1 MTEENKAKCVEWTKA
16 HAKHWQ
22 TYKRAQWKY
31 KWHGKTLV
39 RFLDNVS
46 MRELQDGLL
55 LEYLCSPDC
64 METLSLYS
72 QDVSKEWTPISAWY
86 EIMATRG
93 PVNGILQVR
102 LYHALRTD
110 VENGG
115 DGPYV
120 VENGCMWNVS
130 WQFFWHQTSVPA
142 LPKSSSGV
150 NYRISNLNRDDEDGT
165 YSYVLERRERVQQDI
180 PEYVREVDAFK
191 TQSREEH
198 KGVKGETTKGGKP
211 ASVKQ
216 GVIVTRD
223 VSKNEDCTHDTSN
236 TTVVSNEVNGAVTET
251 TVGLHGGSTVT
262 VNRNM
267 RNKANEDGLQPGES
281 VRNELN
287 EDLTWNQTIRS
298 WKRDF
303 IQWLRGVCRKT
314 IYRHTHAVTTA
325 TGTDPGFDH
334 VSIPTEDPG
343 KVHEIDVQ
351 RTETGFDV
359 TDTVNEDL
367 PVSDATVE
375 KRVFLDGVTKTTVN
389 RNQSAPAKDFDIG
402 IGGSVRNEKT
412 ESGLYDQTIV
422 EASAEDVGKTGE
434 HCEQTHLVHT
444 HGQTDVLGS
453 KNVPK
458 SVEATAEAGQT
469 ASIRME
475 RTERG
480 GYRVV
485 KEIRKAN
492 EAHAES
498 RGGTISRTV
507 STDSFRNTDSIPSGE
522 PSVNEEIDVSASVN
536 EFGKYDGTTRKTKY
550 SPETTTSVSSN
561 PLFSETTTV
570 VTNDTD
576 VNPSEVAED
585 GEYVTVSS
593 SPTGRGS
600 ANKTITRRTA
610 KPADAKATTT
620 SESRTVEM
628 TSFRNRDGEVSESAG
643 VNEEIDVSV
652 SVNEFGRKDGT
663 VRKTKYRERSVF
675 DGDIVNSDYKDVS
688 LKIVEN
694 AVKPDVETADKNE
707 DVQVSM
713 SGNDHGSVN
722 YQVRKTTYKERPV
735 FDDYVM
741 TSDKKDI
748 HLKIVEN
755 AESPSVTGATS
766 NEDVQVSASGNDH
779 GSVNYQVRRTT
790 YKKSEIFNGNIA
802 KSDAKDVNLKIVEN
816 DTNLEVDPAG
826 DNEDVYV
833 SASGNEHGSL
843 NYQVRRTKYKEREAK
858 AVSGNAFY
866 DEESTDVSHTTDPNG
881 SFPYSE
887 GTVYQVSSSKNMEG
901 SYDKRIVKRT
911 AKPRKWDVEVSI
923 EMAYHKTQYF
933 MNATEEEYKQYVK
946 SAQDIV
952 AEKVKGWNDAGRP
965 PANFEVKPNINMNE
979 FGLFDGSVRMD
990 VTWAAGSAGQ
1000 TGDINK
1006 VTIEKRVELYRG
1018 DTKTLD
1024 MYIGQGRGI
1033 EELKNAIE
1041 KYTQYHGSAR
1051 SCHLSFSYNENTC
1064 GWNITSRINSA
1075 NA

>member
-1 MTEENKAKCVEWTKA
+1 MTLTPQQIEACREWCRSHYWQLQEKRGWRYKFHESVMVRYYEEANLDP
-16 HAKHWQ
+16 
-22 TYKRAQWKY
+22 
-31 KWHGKTLV
+31 TL
-39 RFLDNVS
+39 L
-46 MRELQDGLL
+46 EPL
-55 LEYLCSPDC
+55 LEYLKN
-64 METLSLYS
+64 E
-72 QDVSKEWTPISAWY
+72 EWQTVCTVHNKPFDAEGWVTKDAWY
-86 EIMATRG
+86 QTGDGDTKDTTKLKVTR
-93 PVNGILQVR
+93 I
-102 LYHALRTD
+102 YHAMTRPEAD
-110 VENGG
+110 GEG
-115 DGPYV
+115 DGPYEI
-120 VENGCMWNVS
+120 ENGCAYRVS
-130 WQFFWHQTSVPA
+130 FEFFWNQTKLPIVPD
-142 LPKSSSGV
+142 SESGV
-150 NYRISNLNRDDEDGT
+150 SYRLSGVTRNDDTGLFNC
-165 YSYVLERRERVQQDI
+165 VLERRERVQQDI

-236 TTVVSNEVNGAVTET
+236 TTIESNEVNGAVTET

-267 RNKANEDGLQPGES
+267 RNKANEEGLQPGES

-303 IQWLRGVCRKT
+303 LQWLRGVCRKT
-314 IYRHTHAVTTA
+314 IYRHTHAITTA

-367 PVSDATVE
+367 PVSNATVE
-375 KRVFLDGVTKTTVN
+375 KRVFLDGITKTTVN
-389 RNQSAPAKDFDIG
+389 RNQAAPARDFDVG

-453 KNVPK
+453 DNVPE
-458 SVEATAEAGQT
+458 SIEATAEAGQT

-498 RGGTISRTV
+498 RGGTVSRTV

-576 VNPSEVAED
+576 VNPNETAND

-593 SPTGRGS
+593 SPTGHGS

-663 VRKTKYRERSVF
+663 VRKTKYSPETTTSVSSNPLFSETTTVVTNDTDVNPVQKSVQGVIVSTSASPTGRNSANVTKTVRTAHGRIMPGDF
-675 DGDIVNSDYKDVS
+675 DQLEWDDVHLS
-688 LKIVEN
+688 ATRKVVYHNRLVVFRNQKKAPRIEEN
-694 AVKPDVETADKNE
+694 P
-707 DVQVSM
+707 
-713 SGNDHGSVN
+713 SGSC
-722 YQVRKTTYKERPV
+722 
-735 FDDYVM
+735 
-741 TSDKKDI
+741 
-748 HLKIVEN
+748 
-755 AESPSVTGATS
+755 SPSV
-766 NEDVQVSASGNDH
+766 
-779 GSVNYQVRRTT
+779 
-790 YKKSEIFNGNIA
+790 
-802 KSDAKDVNLKIVEN
+802 
-816 DTNLEVDPAG
+816 
-826 DNEDVYV
+826 
-833 SASGNEHGSL
+833 
-843 NYQVRRTKYKEREAK
+843 
-858 AVSGNAFY
+858 
-866 DEESTDVSHTTDPNG
+866 
-881 SFPYSE
+881 
-887 GTVYQVSSSKNMEG
+887 
-901 SYDKRIVKRT
+901 
-911 AKPRKWDVEVSI
+911 SI
-923 EMAYHKTQYF
+923 
-933 MNATEEEYKQYVK
+933 
-946 SAQDIV
+946 
-952 AEKVKGWNDAGRP
+952 
-965 PANFEVKPNINMNE
+965 NE
-979 FGLFDGSVRMD
+979 FGLLDGTYHYKALVSDEPVGDGSGGGSMEYTAD
-990 VTWAAGSAGQ
+990 MSVTKGKHLYSGKVVVYTNTSGSLK
-1000 TGDINK
+1000 TGFLNGAVDYPDLKLHASDN
-1006 VTIEKRVELYRG
+1006 
-1018 DTKTLD
+1018 
-1024 MYIGQGRGI
+1024 GRHGV
-1033 EELKNAIE
+1033 
-1041 KYTQYHGSAR
+1041 KYYGFR
-1051 SCHLSFSYNENTC
+1051 E
-1064 GWNITSRINSA
+1064 IV
-1075 NA
+1075 

>member
-16 HAKHWQ
+16 HANHWQ

-211 ASVKQ
+211 ASIKQ

-267 RNKANEDGLQPGES
+267 RNKANEEGLQPGES

-303 IQWLRGVCRKT
+303 LQWLRGVCRKT

-375 KRVFLDGVTKTTVN
+375 KRVFLDGITKTTVN
-389 RNQSAPAKDFDIG
+389 RNQAAPARDFDVG

-453 KNVPK
+453 DNVPE
-458 SVEATAEAGQT
+458 SIEATAEAGQT

-498 RGGTISRTV
+498 RGGTVSRTV

-522 PSVNEEIDVSASVN
+522 PSVNEEIDVSVSVN
-536 EFGKYDGTTRKTKY
+536 EFGRKDGTVRKTKY

-576 VNPSEVAED
+576 VNPREVAED

-610 KPADAKATTT
+610 KTAETSVVGGTTSRTVEVTSFRNREKGGEAESPSQNVEIDVSASTNEFGRVDGTIRKTIYSQEVTRATCGTNLYNETTTVTTNDTDMFPSEPPSKGRVVTVSASPTGRGSANVTKTVRTAVEAEAKATAT
-620 SESRTVEM
+620 SESRTVDV
-628 TSFRNRDGEVSESAG
+628 TSFRNKNGEVSESA
-643 VNEEIDVSV
+643 
-652 SVNEFGRKDGT
+652 SVNEDVDVSASINEFGLKDGT
-663 VRKTKYRERSVF
+663 VRKTTYHPETVTAEGGTQLYTERTTTTANDTDVNPVQESVQGVIVSTSASPTGRGSANVTKTVRTAHGRIMPGDF
-675 DGDIVNSDYKDVS
+675 DQLEWDDVHLS
-688 LKIVEN
+688 ATRKVVYHNRLVVFRNQKKAPRIEEN
-694 AVKPDVETADKNE
+694 P
-707 DVQVSM
+707 
-713 SGNDHGSVN
+713 SGSC
-722 YQVRKTTYKERPV
+722 
-735 FDDYVM
+735 
-741 TSDKKDI
+741 
-748 HLKIVEN
+748 
-755 AESPSVTGATS
+755 SPSV
-766 NEDVQVSASGNDH
+766 
-779 GSVNYQVRRTT
+779 
-790 YKKSEIFNGNIA
+790 
-802 KSDAKDVNLKIVEN
+802 
-816 DTNLEVDPAG
+816 
-826 DNEDVYV
+826 
-833 SASGNEHGSL
+833 
-843 NYQVRRTKYKEREAK
+843 
-858 AVSGNAFY
+858 
-866 DEESTDVSHTTDPNG
+866 
-881 SFPYSE
+881 
-887 GTVYQVSSSKNMEG
+887 
-901 SYDKRIVKRT
+901 
-911 AKPRKWDVEVSI
+911 SI
-923 EMAYHKTQYF
+923 
-933 MNATEEEYKQYVK
+933 
-946 SAQDIV
+946 
-952 AEKVKGWNDAGRP
+952 
-965 PANFEVKPNINMNE
+965 NE
-979 FGLFDGSVRMD
+979 FGLLDGTYHYKALVSDELVGDGSGGGSMEYTAD
-990 VTWAAGSAGQ
+990 MSVTKGKHLYSGKVVVYTNTSGSLK
-1000 TGDINK
+1000 TGFLNGAVDYPDFKLHASDN
-1006 VTIEKRVELYRG
+1006 
-1018 DTKTLD
+1018 
-1024 MYIGQGRGI
+1024 GRHGV
-1033 EELKNAIE
+1033 
-1041 KYTQYHGSAR
+1041 KYYGFR
-1051 SCHLSFSYNENTC
+1051 E
-1064 GWNITSRINSA
+1064 IV
-1075 NA
+1075 

>member
-22 TYKRAQWKY
+22 TYKRAQWQY

-150 NYRISNLNRDDEDGT
+150 NYRIANLNRDDEDGT

-198 KGVKGETTKGGKP
+198 KGVNGETTKGGKP

-236 TTVVSNEVNGAVTET
+236 TTIESNEVNGAVTET
-251 TVGLHGGSTVT
+251 TVGLHGGSTIT

-303 IQWLRGVCRKT
+303 LQWLRGVCRKT

-351 RTETGFDV
+351 RTEMGFDV
-359 TDTVNEDL
+359 TNTVNEDL

-375 KRVFLDGVTKTTVN
+375 KRVFLDGITKTTVN
-389 RNQSAPAKDFDIG
+389 RNQSAPAKDFDVG

-453 KNVPK
+453 KNVPE

-480 GYRVV
+480 GYRLVRETHTG
-485 KEIRKAN
+485 KEARV
-492 EAHAES
+492 ELH
-498 RGGTISRTV
+498 GGTAGRPV
-507 STDSFRNTDSIPSGE
+507 STTVMRNVDKVQGATPG
-522 PSVNEEIDVSASVN
+522 VNEEIDVSAQPN
-536 EFGKYDGTTRKTKY
+536 EFGLQDGTVRKTVY
-550 SPETTTSVSSN
+550 NPETVTAEGGTQLYTERTVTTA
-561 PLFSETTTV
+561 
-570 VTNDTD
+570 NDTD
-576 VNPSEVAED
+576 VNPVQKSVQ
-585 GEYVTVSS
+585 GVIVSTS
-593 SPTGRGS
+593 ASPTGRNS
-600 ANKTITRRTA
+600 ANVTKTVRTA
-610 KPADAKATTT
+610 HGRMMPGDFDQLEWDDVHLSAT
-620 SESRTVEM
+620 RKVVYHNRLVV
-628 TSFRNRDGEVSESAG
+628 FRNQKKAPRI
-643 VNEEIDVSV
+643 EE
-652 SVNEFGRKDGT
+652 N
-663 VRKTKYRERSVF
+663 
-675 DGDIVNSDYKDVS
+675 
-688 LKIVEN
+688 
-694 AVKPDVETADKNE
+694 P
-707 DVQVSM
+707 
-713 SGNDHGSVN
+713 SGSC
-722 YQVRKTTYKERPV
+722 
-735 FDDYVM
+735 
-741 TSDKKDI
+741 
-748 HLKIVEN
+748 
-755 AESPSVTGATS
+755 SPSV
-766 NEDVQVSASGNDH
+766 
-779 GSVNYQVRRTT
+779 
-790 YKKSEIFNGNIA
+790 
-802 KSDAKDVNLKIVEN
+802 
-816 DTNLEVDPAG
+816 
-826 DNEDVYV
+826 
-833 SASGNEHGSL
+833 
-843 NYQVRRTKYKEREAK
+843 
-858 AVSGNAFY
+858 
-866 DEESTDVSHTTDPNG
+866 
-881 SFPYSE
+881 
-887 GTVYQVSSSKNMEG
+887 
-901 SYDKRIVKRT
+901 
-911 AKPRKWDVEVSI
+911 SI
-923 EMAYHKTQYF
+923 
-933 MNATEEEYKQYVK
+933 
-946 SAQDIV
+946 
-952 AEKVKGWNDAGRP
+952 
-965 PANFEVKPNINMNE
+965 NE
-979 FGLFDGSVRMD
+979 FGLLDGTYHYKALVSDEPVGG
-990 VTWAAGSAGQ
+990 GSGGGSMEYTA
-1000 TGDINK
+1000 
-1006 VTIEKRVELYRG
+1006 
-1018 DTKTLD
+1018 D
-1024 MYIGQGRGI
+1024 MYVNKGKHLYKGKVVVYTNTSGSLKTGFLNGAVDYPDLKLHASDNGRHGV
-1033 EELKNAIE
+1033 
-1041 KYTQYHGSAR
+1041 KYYGFR
-1051 SCHLSFSYNENTC
+1051 MEV
-1064 GWNITSRINSA
+1064 
-1075 NA
+1075 

>member
-22 TYKRAQWKY
+22 TYKRAQWQY

-150 NYRISNLNRDDEDGT
+150 NYRIANLNRDDEDGT
-165 YSYVLERRERVQQDI
+165 YSYVIERRERVQQDI

-211 ASVKQ
+211 ASIKQ

-267 RNKANEDGLQPGES
+267 RNKANEEGLQPGES

-287 EDLTWNQTIRS
+287 DDLTWNQTIRS

-303 IQWLRGVCRKT
+303 LQWLRGVCRKT
-314 IYRHTHAVTTA
+314 IYRHTHTVTTA

-334 VSIPTEDPG
+334 VTIPTEDPG

-359 TDTVNEDL
+359 TNTVNEDL
-367 PVSDATVE
+367 PVTDATVE

-389 RNQSAPAKDFDIG
+389 RNQAAPAKDFDVG

-422 EASAEDVGKTGE
+422 EGSAEDVGKTGE

-453 KNVPK
+453 DNAPE

-469 ASIRME
+469 SSIRME

-480 GYRVV
+480 GYRLVRETHTG
-485 KEIRKAN
+485 KEARV
-492 EAHAES
+492 ELH
-498 RGGTISRTV
+498 GGTAGRPV
-507 STDSFRNTDSIPSGE
+507 STTVMRNVDKVQGSTPG
-522 PSVNEEIDVSASVN
+522 VNEEIDVSAQPN
-536 EFGKYDGTTRKTKY
+536 EFGLQDGTVRKTVY
-550 SPETTTSVSSN
+550 NPETVTAEGGTQLYTERTVTTA
-561 PLFSETTTV
+561 
-570 VTNDTD
+570 NDTD
-576 VNPSEVAED
+576 VNPVQKSVQ
-585 GEYVTVSS
+585 GVIVSTS
-593 SPTGRGS
+593 ASPTGRNS
-600 ANKTITRRTA
+600 ANVTKTVRTA
-610 KPADAKATTT
+610 HGRIMPGDFDQLEWDDVHLSAT
-620 SESRTVEM
+620 RKVVYHNRLVV
-628 TSFRNRDGEVSESAG
+628 FRNQKKAPRI
-643 VNEEIDVSV
+643 EE
-652 SVNEFGRKDGT
+652 N
-663 VRKTKYRERSVF
+663 
-675 DGDIVNSDYKDVS
+675 
-688 LKIVEN
+688 
-694 AVKPDVETADKNE
+694 P
-707 DVQVSM
+707 
-713 SGNDHGSVN
+713 SGSC
-722 YQVRKTTYKERPV
+722 
-735 FDDYVM
+735 
-741 TSDKKDI
+741 
-748 HLKIVEN
+748 
-755 AESPSVTGATS
+755 SPSV
-766 NEDVQVSASGNDH
+766 
-779 GSVNYQVRRTT
+779 
-790 YKKSEIFNGNIA
+790 
-802 KSDAKDVNLKIVEN
+802 
-816 DTNLEVDPAG
+816 
-826 DNEDVYV
+826 
-833 SASGNEHGSL
+833 
-843 NYQVRRTKYKEREAK
+843 
-858 AVSGNAFY
+858 
-866 DEESTDVSHTTDPNG
+866 
-881 SFPYSE
+881 
-887 GTVYQVSSSKNMEG
+887 
-901 SYDKRIVKRT
+901 
-911 AKPRKWDVEVSI
+911 SI
-923 EMAYHKTQYF
+923 
-933 MNATEEEYKQYVK
+933 
-946 SAQDIV
+946 
-952 AEKVKGWNDAGRP
+952 
-965 PANFEVKPNINMNE
+965 NE
-979 FGLFDGSVRMD
+979 FGLLDGTYHYKILVSDEPVGGGSGGGSMEYTADMSVNKGKHLYSGK
-990 VTWAAGSAGQ
+990 VVVYTNTSGSLK
-1000 TGDINK
+1000 TGFLNGAVDYPDLKLRASDN
-1006 VTIEKRVELYRG
+1006 
-1018 DTKTLD
+1018 
-1024 MYIGQGRGI
+1024 GRHGV
-1033 EELKNAIE
+1033 
-1041 KYTQYHGSAR
+1041 KYYGFR
-1051 SCHLSFSYNENTC
+1051 E
-1064 GWNITSRINSA
+1064 IV
-1075 NA
+1075 

>member
-150 NYRISNLNRDDEDGT
+150 NYRIANLNRDDEDGT

-198 KGVKGETTKGGKP
+198 KGVNGETTKGGKP

-236 TTVVSNEVNGAVTET
+236 TTIESNEVNGAVTET
-251 TVGLHGGSTVT
+251 TVGLHGGSTIT

-303 IQWLRGVCRKT
+303 LQWLRGVCRKT

-351 RTETGFDV
+351 RTEMGFDV
-359 TDTVNEDL
+359 TNTVNEDL

-375 KRVFLDGVTKTTVN
+375 KRVFLDGITKTTVN
-389 RNQSAPAKDFDIG
+389 RNQSAPAKDFDVG

-453 KNVPK
+453 KNVPE

-480 GYRVV
+480 GYRLVRETHTG
-485 KEIRKAN
+485 KEARV
-492 EAHAES
+492 ELH
-498 RGGTISRTV
+498 GGTAGRPV
-507 STDSFRNTDSIPSGE
+507 STTVMRNVDKVQGATPG
-522 PSVNEEIDVSASVN
+522 VNEEIDVSAQPN
-536 EFGKYDGTTRKTKY
+536 EFGLQDGTVRKTVY
-550 SPETTTSVSSN
+550 NPETVTAEGGTQLYTERTVTTA
-561 PLFSETTTV
+561 
-570 VTNDTD
+570 NDTD
-576 VNPSEVAED
+576 VNPVQKSVQ
-585 GEYVTVSS
+585 GVIVSTS
-593 SPTGRGS
+593 ASPTGR
-600 ANKTITRRTA
+600 
-610 KPADAKATTT
+610 
-620 SESRTVEM
+620 
-628 TSFRNRDGEVSESAG
+628 
-643 VNEEIDVSV
+643 
-652 SVNEFGRKDGT
+652 
-663 VRKTKYRERSVF
+663 
-675 DGDIVNSDYKDVS
+675 
-688 LKIVEN
+688 
-694 AVKPDVETADKNE
+694 
-707 DVQVSM
+707 
-713 SGNDHGSVN
+713 
-722 YQVRKTTYKERPV
+722 
-735 FDDYVM
+735 
-741 TSDKKDI
+741 
-748 HLKIVEN
+748 
-755 AESPSVTGATS
+755 
-766 NEDVQVSASGNDH
+766 
-779 GSVNYQVRRTT
+779 
-790 YKKSEIFNGNIA
+790 
-802 KSDAKDVNLKIVEN
+802 
-816 DTNLEVDPAG
+816 
-826 DNEDVYV
+826 
-833 SASGNEHGSL
+833 
-843 NYQVRRTKYKEREAK
+843 
-858 AVSGNAFY
+858 
-866 DEESTDVSHTTDPNG
+866 
-881 SFPYSE
+881 
-887 GTVYQVSSSKNMEG
+887 
-901 SYDKRIVKRT
+901 
-911 AKPRKWDVEVSI
+911 
-923 EMAYHKTQYF
+923 
-933 MNATEEEYKQYVK
+933 
-946 SAQDIV
+946 
-952 AEKVKGWNDAGRP
+952 
-965 PANFEVKPNINMNE
+965 
-979 FGLFDGSVRMD
+979 
-990 VTWAAGSAGQ
+990 
-1000 TGDINK
+1000 
-1006 VTIEKRVELYRG
+1006 
-1018 DTKTLD
+1018 
-1024 MYIGQGRGI
+1024 
-1033 EELKNAIE
+1033 
-1041 KYTQYHGSAR
+1041 
-1051 SCHLSFSYNENTC
+1051 
-1064 GWNITSRINSA
+1064 NSA
-1075 NA
+1075 NVTKTVRTAHGRMMPGDFDQLEWDDVHLSATRKVVYHNRLVVFRNQKKAPRIEENQYVRIVLAVRQHQRVRPAGRHVSLQGTCVGRTRRRRIRRRLDGVHG

>member
-150 NYRISNLNRDDEDGT
+150 NYRIANLNRDDEDGT

-211 ASVKQ
+211 ASIKQ

-267 RNKANEDGLQPGES
+267 RNKANEEGLQPGES

-303 IQWLRGVCRKT
+303 LQWLRGVCRKT

-367 PVSDATVE
+367 PVTDATVE

-389 RNQSAPAKDFDIG
+389 RNQAAPAKDFDVG

-422 EASAEDVGKTGE
+422 EGSAEDVGKTGE

-453 KNVPK
+453 DNAPE

-480 GYRVV
+480 GYRLVR
-485 KEIRKAN
+485 ETHTGR
-492 EAHAES
+492 EARVELH
-498 RGGTISRTV
+498 GGTAGRPV
-507 STDSFRNTDSIPSGE
+507 STTVMRNVDKVQGATPG
-522 PSVNEEIDVSASVN
+522 VNEEIDVSAQPN
-536 EFGKYDGTTRKTKY
+536 EFGLQDGTVRKTVY
-550 SPETTTSVSSN
+550 NPETVTAEGGTQLYTERTVTTA
-561 PLFSETTTV
+561 
-570 VTNDTD
+570 NDTD
-576 VNPSEVAED
+576 VNPVQKSVQ
-585 GEYVTVSS
+585 GVIVSTS
-593 SPTGRGS
+593 ASPTGRNS
-600 ANKTITRRTA
+600 ANVTKTVRTA
-610 KPADAKATTT
+610 HGRIMPGDFDQLEWDDVHLSAT
-620 SESRTVEM
+620 RKVVYHNRLVV
-628 TSFRNRDGEVSESAG
+628 FRNQKKAPRI
-643 VNEEIDVSV
+643 EE
-652 SVNEFGRKDGT
+652 N
-663 VRKTKYRERSVF
+663 
-675 DGDIVNSDYKDVS
+675 
-688 LKIVEN
+688 
-694 AVKPDVETADKNE
+694 P
-707 DVQVSM
+707 
-713 SGNDHGSVN
+713 SGSC
-722 YQVRKTTYKERPV
+722 
-735 FDDYVM
+735 
-741 TSDKKDI
+741 
-748 HLKIVEN
+748 
-755 AESPSVTGATS
+755 SPSV
-766 NEDVQVSASGNDH
+766 
-779 GSVNYQVRRTT
+779 
-790 YKKSEIFNGNIA
+790 
-802 KSDAKDVNLKIVEN
+802 
-816 DTNLEVDPAG
+816 
-826 DNEDVYV
+826 
-833 SASGNEHGSL
+833 
-843 NYQVRRTKYKEREAK
+843 
-858 AVSGNAFY
+858 
-866 DEESTDVSHTTDPNG
+866 
-881 SFPYSE
+881 
-887 GTVYQVSSSKNMEG
+887 
-901 SYDKRIVKRT
+901 
-911 AKPRKWDVEVSI
+911 SI
-923 EMAYHKTQYF
+923 
-933 MNATEEEYKQYVK
+933 
-946 SAQDIV
+946 
-952 AEKVKGWNDAGRP
+952 
-965 PANFEVKPNINMNE
+965 NE
-979 FGLFDGSVRMD
+979 FGLLDGTYHYKALVSDEPVGGGSGGGSMEYTADMSVTKGKHFYSGKVVVYTNTSGSLKTGFLNGAVNYPELGLYASDNGRHGVKYYGFKKD
-990 VTWAAGSAGQ
+990 V
-1000 TGDINK
+1000 
-1006 VTIEKRVELYRG
+1006 
-1018 DTKTLD
+1018 
-1024 MYIGQGRGI
+1024 
-1033 EELKNAIE
+1033 
-1041 KYTQYHGSAR
+1041 
-1051 SCHLSFSYNENTC
+1051 
-1064 GWNITSRINSA
+1064 
-1075 NA
+1075 

>member
-1 MTEENKAKCVEWTKA
+1 MTLTPQQIEACREWCRSHYWQLQEKRGWRYKFHESVMVRYYEEANLDP
-16 HAKHWQ
+16 
-22 TYKRAQWKY
+22 
-31 KWHGKTLV
+31 TL
-39 RFLDNVS
+39 L
-46 MRELQDGLL
+46 EPL
-55 LEYLCSPDC
+55 LEYLKN
-64 METLSLYS
+64 E
-72 QDVSKEWTPISAWY
+72 EWQTVCTVHNKPFDAEGGVTKDAWY
-86 EIMATRG
+86 QTGDGDTKDTTKLKVTR
-93 PVNGILQVR
+93 I
-102 LYHALRTD
+102 YHAMTRPEAD
-110 VENGG
+110 GEG
-115 DGPYV
+115 DGPYEI
-120 VENGCMWNVS
+120 ENGCAYRVS
-130 WQFFWHQTSVPA
+130 FEFFWNQTKLPIVPD
-142 LPKSSSGV
+142 SESGV
-150 NYRISNLNRDDEDGT
+150 SYRLSGVTRNDDTGLFNC
-165 YSYVLERRERVQQDI
+165 VLERRERVQQDI

-236 TTVVSNEVNGAVTET
+236 TTIESNEVNGAVTET

-267 RNKANEDGLQPGES
+267 RNKANEEGLQPGES

-303 IQWLRGVCRKT
+303 LQWLRGVCRKT
-314 IYRHTHAVTTA
+314 IYRHTHAITTA

-367 PVSDATVE
+367 PVSNATVE
-375 KRVFLDGVTKTTVN
+375 KRVFLDGITKTTVN
-389 RNQSAPAKDFDIG
+389 RNQAAPARDFDVG

-453 KNVPK
+453 DNVPE
-458 SVEATAEAGQT
+458 SIEATAEAGQT

-498 RGGTISRTV
+498 RGGTVSRTV

-576 VNPSEVAED
+576 VNPNETAND

-593 SPTGRGS
+593 SPTGHGS

-663 VRKTKYRERSVF
+663 VRKTKYSPETTTSVSSNPLFSETTTVVTNDTDVNPVQKSVQGVIVSTSASPTGRNSANVTKTVRTAHGRIMPGDF
-675 DGDIVNSDYKDVS
+675 DQLEWDDVHLS
-688 LKIVEN
+688 ATRKVVYHNRLVVFRNQKKAPRIEEN
-694 AVKPDVETADKNE
+694 P
-707 DVQVSM
+707 
-713 SGNDHGSVN
+713 SGSC
-722 YQVRKTTYKERPV
+722 
-735 FDDYVM
+735 
-741 TSDKKDI
+741 
-748 HLKIVEN
+748 
-755 AESPSVTGATS
+755 SPSV
-766 NEDVQVSASGNDH
+766 
-779 GSVNYQVRRTT
+779 
-790 YKKSEIFNGNIA
+790 
-802 KSDAKDVNLKIVEN
+802 
-816 DTNLEVDPAG
+816 
-826 DNEDVYV
+826 
-833 SASGNEHGSL
+833 
-843 NYQVRRTKYKEREAK
+843 
-858 AVSGNAFY
+858 
-866 DEESTDVSHTTDPNG
+866 
-881 SFPYSE
+881 
-887 GTVYQVSSSKNMEG
+887 
-901 SYDKRIVKRT
+901 
-911 AKPRKWDVEVSI
+911 SI
-923 EMAYHKTQYF
+923 
-933 MNATEEEYKQYVK
+933 
-946 SAQDIV
+946 
-952 AEKVKGWNDAGRP
+952 
-965 PANFEVKPNINMNE
+965 NE
-979 FGLFDGSVRMD
+979 FGLLDGTYHYKALVSDEPVGDGSGGGSMEYTAD
-990 VTWAAGSAGQ
+990 MSVTKGKHLYSGKVVVYTNTSGSLK
-1000 TGDINK
+1000 TGFLNGAVDYPDLKLHASDN
-1006 VTIEKRVELYRG
+1006 
-1018 DTKTLD
+1018 
-1024 MYIGQGRGI
+1024 GRHGV
-1033 EELKNAIE
+1033 
-1041 KYTQYHGSAR
+1041 KYYGFR
-1051 SCHLSFSYNENTC
+1051 E
-1064 GWNITSRINSA
+1064 IV
-1075 NA
+1075 

>member
-22 TYKRAQWKY
+22 TYKRAQWQY

-142 LPKSSSGV
+142 LPESSSGV
-150 NYRISNLNRDDEDGT
+150 NYRIANLNRDDEDGT

-198 KGVKGETTKGGKP
+198 KGVNGETTKGGKP

-236 TTVVSNEVNGAVTET
+236 TTIESNEVNGAVTET
-251 TVGLHGGSTVT
+251 TVGLHGGSTIT

-303 IQWLRGVCRKT
+303 LQWLRGVCRKT

-351 RTETGFDV
+351 RTEMGFDV
-359 TDTVNEDL
+359 TNTVNEDL

-375 KRVFLDGVTKTTVN
+375 KRVFLDGITKTTVN
-389 RNQSAPAKDFDIG
+389 RNQSAPAKDFDVG

-444 HGQTDVLGS
+444 HGQTEVLGS
-453 KNVPK
+453 KNVPE

-480 GYRVV
+480 GYRLVRETHTG
-485 KEIRKAN
+485 KEARV
-492 EAHAES
+492 ELH
-498 RGGTISRTV
+498 GGTAGRPV
-507 STDSFRNTDSIPSGE
+507 STTVMRNVDKVQGATPG
-522 PSVNEEIDVSASVN
+522 VNEEIDVSAQPN
-536 EFGKYDGTTRKTKY
+536 EFGLQDGTVRKTVY
-550 SPETTTSVSSN
+550 NPETVTAEGGTQLYTERTVTTA
-561 PLFSETTTV
+561 
-570 VTNDTD
+570 NDTD
-576 VNPSEVAED
+576 VNPVQKSVQ
-585 GEYVTVSS
+585 GVIVSTS
-593 SPTGRGS
+593 ASPTGRNS
-600 ANKTITRRTA
+600 ANVTKTVRTA
-610 KPADAKATTT
+610 HGRMMPGDFDQLEWDDVHLSAT
-620 SESRTVEM
+620 RKVVYHNRLVV
-628 TSFRNRDGEVSESAG
+628 FRNQKKAPRI
-643 VNEEIDVSV
+643 EE
-652 SVNEFGRKDGT
+652 NQ
-663 VRKTKYRERSVF
+663 Y
-675 DGDIVNSDYKDVS
+675 
-688 LKIVEN
+688 
-694 AVKPDVETADKNE
+694 
-707 DVQVSM
+707 
-713 SGNDHGSVN
+713 GSC
-722 YQVRKTTYKERPV
+722 
-735 FDDYVM
+735 
-741 TSDKKDI
+741 
-748 HLKIVEN
+748 
-755 AESPSVTGATS
+755 SPSV
-766 NEDVQVSASGNDH
+766 
-779 GSVNYQVRRTT
+779 
-790 YKKSEIFNGNIA
+790 
-802 KSDAKDVNLKIVEN
+802 
-816 DTNLEVDPAG
+816 
-826 DNEDVYV
+826 
-833 SASGNEHGSL
+833 
-843 NYQVRRTKYKEREAK
+843 
-858 AVSGNAFY
+858 
-866 DEESTDVSHTTDPNG
+866 
-881 SFPYSE
+881 
-887 GTVYQVSSSKNMEG
+887 
-901 SYDKRIVKRT
+901 
-911 AKPRKWDVEVSI
+911 SI
-923 EMAYHKTQYF
+923 
-933 MNATEEEYKQYVK
+933 
-946 SAQDIV
+946 
-952 AEKVKGWNDAGRP
+952 
-965 PANFEVKPNINMNE
+965 NE
-979 FGLFDGSVRMD
+979 FGLLDGTYHYKALVSDEPVGG
-990 VTWAAGSAGQ
+990 GSGGGSMEYTA
-1000 TGDINK
+1000 
-1006 VTIEKRVELYRG
+1006 
-1018 DTKTLD
+1018 D
-1024 MYIGQGRGI
+1024 MYVNKGKHLYKGKVVVYTNTSGSLKTGFLNGAVDYPDLKLHASDNGRHGV
-1033 EELKNAIE
+1033 
-1041 KYTQYHGSAR
+1041 KYYGFR
-1051 SCHLSFSYNENTC
+1051 MEV
-1064 GWNITSRINSA
+1064 
-1075 NA
+1075 

>member
-142 LPKSSSGV
+142 LPESSSGV
-150 NYRISNLNRDDEDGT
+150 NYRIANLNRDDEDGT

-211 ASVKQ
+211 ASIKQ

-236 TTVVSNEVNGAVTET
+236 TTVVSNEVKDAVTET

-267 RNKANEDGLQPGES
+267 RNKANEEGLQPGES

-303 IQWLRGVCRKT
+303 LQWLRGVCRKT

-359 TDTVNEDL
+359 TNTVNEDL

-389 RNQSAPAKDFDIG
+389 RNQSAPANDFDVG

-453 KNVPK
+453 DNVPE
-458 SVEATAEAGQT
+458 SIEATAEAGQT

-480 GYRVV
+480 AYRLARETRTG
-485 KEIRKAN
+485 KEARIELHGGAAGRPVNTTVMRNVDKVQ
-492 EAHAES
+492 
-498 RGGTISRTV
+498 GGT
-507 STDSFRNTDSIPSGE
+507 
-522 PSVNEEIDVSASVN
+522 PSVNEEIDVSAQPN
-536 EFGKYDGTTRKTKY
+536 EFGLQDGTVRKTVY
-550 SPETTTSVSSN
+550 NPETVTAEGGTQ
-561 PLFSETTTV
+561 LYTERTTT
-570 VTNDTD
+570 TANDTD
-576 VNPSEVAED
+576 VNPVQKSVQ
-585 GEYVTVSS
+585 GVIVSTS
-593 SPTGRGS
+593 ASPTGRNS
-600 ANKTITRRTA
+600 ANVTKTVRTA
-610 KPADAKATTT
+610 HGRMMPGDFDQLEWDDVHLSAT
-620 SESRTVEM
+620 RKVVYHNRLVV
-628 TSFRNRDGEVSESAG
+628 FRNQKKAPRI
-643 VNEEIDVSV
+643 EE
-652 SVNEFGRKDGT
+652 N
-663 VRKTKYRERSVF
+663 
-675 DGDIVNSDYKDVS
+675 
-688 LKIVEN
+688 
-694 AVKPDVETADKNE
+694 P
-707 DVQVSM
+707 
-713 SGNDHGSVN
+713 SGSC
-722 YQVRKTTYKERPV
+722 
-735 FDDYVM
+735 
-741 TSDKKDI
+741 
-748 HLKIVEN
+748 
-755 AESPSVTGATS
+755 SPSV
-766 NEDVQVSASGNDH
+766 
-779 GSVNYQVRRTT
+779 
-790 YKKSEIFNGNIA
+790 
-802 KSDAKDVNLKIVEN
+802 
-816 DTNLEVDPAG
+816 
-826 DNEDVYV
+826 
-833 SASGNEHGSL
+833 
-843 NYQVRRTKYKEREAK
+843 
-858 AVSGNAFY
+858 
-866 DEESTDVSHTTDPNG
+866 
-881 SFPYSE
+881 
-887 GTVYQVSSSKNMEG
+887 
-901 SYDKRIVKRT
+901 
-911 AKPRKWDVEVSI
+911 SI
-923 EMAYHKTQYF
+923 
-933 MNATEEEYKQYVK
+933 
-946 SAQDIV
+946 
-952 AEKVKGWNDAGRP
+952 
-965 PANFEVKPNINMNE
+965 NE
-979 FGLFDGSVRMD
+979 FGLLDGTYHYKALVSDEPVGG
-990 VTWAAGSAGQ
+990 GSGGGSMEYTA
-1000 TGDINK
+1000 
-1006 VTIEKRVELYRG
+1006 
-1018 DTKTLD
+1018 D
-1024 MYIGQGRGI
+1024 MYVNKGKHLYKGKVVVYTNTSGSLKTGFLNGAVNYPELGLYASDNGRHGV
-1033 EELKNAIE
+1033 
-1041 KYTQYHGSAR
+1041 KYYG
-1051 SCHLSFSYNENTC
+1051 FKKEV
-1064 GWNITSRINSA
+1064 
-1075 NA
+1075 

>member
-22 TYKRAQWKY
+22 TYKRAQWQY

-142 LPKSSSGV
+142 LPESSSGV
-150 NYRISNLNRDDEDGT
+150 NYRIANLNRDDEDGT

-236 TTVVSNEVNGAVTET
+236 TTIESNEVNGAVTET
-251 TVGLHGGSTVT
+251 TVGLHGGSTIT

-303 IQWLRGVCRKT
+303 LQWLRGVCRKT

-351 RTETGFDV
+351 RTEMGFDV
-359 TDTVNEDL
+359 TNTVNEDL

-375 KRVFLDGVTKTTVN
+375 KRVFLDGITKTTVN
-389 RNQSAPAKDFDIG
+389 RNQSAPAKDFDVG

-453 KNVPK
+453 KNVPE

-480 GYRVV
+480 GYRLVRETHTG
-485 KEIRKAN
+485 KEARV
-492 EAHAES
+492 ELH
-498 RGGTISRTV
+498 GGTAGRPV
-507 STDSFRNTDSIPSGE
+507 STTVMRNVDKVQGATPG
-522 PSVNEEIDVSASVN
+522 VNEEIDVSAQPN
-536 EFGKYDGTTRKTKY
+536 EFGLQDGTVRKTVY
-550 SPETTTSVSSN
+550 NPETVTAEGGTQLYTERTVTTA
-561 PLFSETTTV
+561 
-570 VTNDTD
+570 NDTD
-576 VNPSEVAED
+576 VNPVQKSVQ
-585 GEYVTVSS
+585 GVIVSTS
-593 SPTGRGS
+593 ASPTGRNS
-600 ANKTITRRTA
+600 ANVTKTVRTA
-610 KPADAKATTT
+610 HGRMMPGDFDQLEWDDVHLSAT
-620 SESRTVEM
+620 RKVVYHNRLVV
-628 TSFRNRDGEVSESAG
+628 FRNQKKAPRI
-643 VNEEIDVSV
+643 EE
-652 SVNEFGRKDGT
+652 N
-663 VRKTKYRERSVF
+663 
-675 DGDIVNSDYKDVS
+675 
-688 LKIVEN
+688 
-694 AVKPDVETADKNE
+694 P
-707 DVQVSM
+707 
-713 SGNDHGSVN
+713 SGSC
-722 YQVRKTTYKERPV
+722 
-735 FDDYVM
+735 
-741 TSDKKDI
+741 
-748 HLKIVEN
+748 
-755 AESPSVTGATS
+755 SPSV
-766 NEDVQVSASGNDH
+766 
-779 GSVNYQVRRTT
+779 
-790 YKKSEIFNGNIA
+790 
-802 KSDAKDVNLKIVEN
+802 
-816 DTNLEVDPAG
+816 
-826 DNEDVYV
+826 
-833 SASGNEHGSL
+833 
-843 NYQVRRTKYKEREAK
+843 
-858 AVSGNAFY
+858 
-866 DEESTDVSHTTDPNG
+866 
-881 SFPYSE
+881 
-887 GTVYQVSSSKNMEG
+887 
-901 SYDKRIVKRT
+901 
-911 AKPRKWDVEVSI
+911 SI
-923 EMAYHKTQYF
+923 
-933 MNATEEEYKQYVK
+933 
-946 SAQDIV
+946 
-952 AEKVKGWNDAGRP
+952 
-965 PANFEVKPNINMNE
+965 NE
-979 FGLFDGSVRMD
+979 FGLLDGTYHYKALVSDEPVGG
-990 VTWAAGSAGQ
+990 GSGGGSMEYTA
-1000 TGDINK
+1000 
-1006 VTIEKRVELYRG
+1006 
-1018 DTKTLD
+1018 D
-1024 MYIGQGRGI
+1024 MYVNKGKHLYKGKVVVYTNTSGSLKTGFLNGAVDYPDLKLHASDNGRHGV
-1033 EELKNAIE
+1033 
-1041 KYTQYHGSAR
+1041 KYYGFR
-1051 SCHLSFSYNENTC
+1051 MEV
-1064 GWNITSRINSA
+1064 
-1075 NA
+1075 

>member
-142 LPKSSSGV
+142 LPESSSGV
-150 NYRISNLNRDDEDGT
+150 NYRIANLNRDDEDGT

-198 KGVKGETTKGGKP
+198 KGVNGETTKGGKP

-236 TTVVSNEVNGAVTET
+236 TTIESNEVNGAVTET
-251 TVGLHGGSTVT
+251 TVGLHGGSTIT

-303 IQWLRGVCRKT
+303 LQWLRGVCRKT

-351 RTETGFDV
+351 RTEMGFDV
-359 TDTVNEDL
+359 TNTVNEDL

-375 KRVFLDGVTKTTVN
+375 KRVFLDGITKTTVN
-389 RNQSAPAKDFDIG
+389 RNQSAPAKDFDVG

-453 KNVPK
+453 KNVPE

-480 GYRVV
+480 GYRLVRETHTG
-485 KEIRKAN
+485 KEARV
-492 EAHAES
+492 ELH
-498 RGGTISRTV
+498 GGTAGRPV
-507 STDSFRNTDSIPSGE
+507 STTVMRNVDKVQGATPG
-522 PSVNEEIDVSASVN
+522 VNEEIDVSAQPN
-536 EFGKYDGTTRKTKY
+536 EFGLQDGTVRKTVY
-550 SPETTTSVSSN
+550 NPETVTAEGGTQLYTERTVTTA
-561 PLFSETTTV
+561 
-570 VTNDTD
+570 NDTD
-576 VNPSEVAED
+576 VNPVQKSVQ
-585 GEYVTVSS
+585 GVIVSTS
-593 SPTGRGS
+593 ASPTGRNS
-600 ANKTITRRTA
+600 ANVTKTVRTA
-610 KPADAKATTT
+610 HGRMMPGDFDQLEWDDVHLSAT
-620 SESRTVEM
+620 RKVVYHNRLVV
-628 TSFRNRDGEVSESAG
+628 FRNQKKAPRI
-643 VNEEIDVSV
+643 EE
-652 SVNEFGRKDGT
+652 NQ
-663 VRKTKYRERSVF
+663 Y
-675 DGDIVNSDYKDVS
+675 
-688 LKIVEN
+688 
-694 AVKPDVETADKNE
+694 
-707 DVQVSM
+707 
-713 SGNDHGSVN
+713 GSC
-722 YQVRKTTYKERPV
+722 
-735 FDDYVM
+735 
-741 TSDKKDI
+741 
-748 HLKIVEN
+748 
-755 AESPSVTGATS
+755 SPSV
-766 NEDVQVSASGNDH
+766 
-779 GSVNYQVRRTT
+779 
-790 YKKSEIFNGNIA
+790 
-802 KSDAKDVNLKIVEN
+802 
-816 DTNLEVDPAG
+816 
-826 DNEDVYV
+826 
-833 SASGNEHGSL
+833 
-843 NYQVRRTKYKEREAK
+843 
-858 AVSGNAFY
+858 
-866 DEESTDVSHTTDPNG
+866 
-881 SFPYSE
+881 
-887 GTVYQVSSSKNMEG
+887 
-901 SYDKRIVKRT
+901 
-911 AKPRKWDVEVSI
+911 SI
-923 EMAYHKTQYF
+923 
-933 MNATEEEYKQYVK
+933 
-946 SAQDIV
+946 
-952 AEKVKGWNDAGRP
+952 
-965 PANFEVKPNINMNE
+965 NE
-979 FGLFDGSVRMD
+979 FGLLDGTYHYKALVSDEPVGG
-990 VTWAAGSAGQ
+990 GSGGGSMEYTA
-1000 TGDINK
+1000 
-1006 VTIEKRVELYRG
+1006 
-1018 DTKTLD
+1018 D
-1024 MYIGQGRGI
+1024 MYVNKGKHLYKGKVVVYTNTSGSLKTGFLNGAVDYPDLKLHASDNGRHGV
-1033 EELKNAIE
+1033 
-1041 KYTQYHGSAR
+1041 KYYGFR
-1051 SCHLSFSYNENTC
+1051 MEV
-1064 GWNITSRINSA
+1064 
-1075 NA
+1075 

>member
-1 MTEENKAKCVEWTKA
+1 MTLTPQQIEACREWCRSHYWQLQEKRGWRYKFHESVMVRYYEEANLDP
-16 HAKHWQ
+16 
-22 TYKRAQWKY
+22 
-31 KWHGKTLV
+31 TL
-39 RFLDNVS
+39 L
-46 MRELQDGLL
+46 EPL
-55 LEYLCSPDC
+55 LEYLKN
-64 METLSLYS
+64 E
-72 QDVSKEWTPISAWY
+72 EWQTVCTVHNKPFDAEGWVTKDAWY
-86 EIMATRG
+86 QTGDGDTKDTTKLKVTR
-93 PVNGILQVR
+93 I
-102 LYHALRTD
+102 YHAMTRPEAD
-110 VENGG
+110 GEG
-115 DGPYV
+115 DGPYEI
-120 VENGCMWNVS
+120 ENGCAYRVS
-130 WQFFWHQTSVPA
+130 FEFFWNQTKLPIVPD
-142 LPKSSSGV
+142 SESGV
-150 NYRISNLNRDDEDGT
+150 SYRLSGVTRNDDTGLFNC
-165 YSYVLERRERVQQDI
+165 VLERRERVQQDI

-236 TTVVSNEVNGAVTET
+236 TTIESNEVNGAVTET

-267 RNKANEDGLQPGES
+267 RNKANEEGLQPGES

-303 IQWLRGVCRKT
+303 LQWLRGVCRKT
-314 IYRHTHAVTTA
+314 IYRHTHAITTA

-367 PVSDATVE
+367 PVSNATVE
-375 KRVFLDGVTKTTVN
+375 KRVFLDGITKTTVN
-389 RNQSAPAKDFDIG
+389 RNQAAPARDFDVG

-453 KNVPK
+453 DNVPE
-458 SVEATAEAGQT
+458 SIEATAEAGQT

-498 RGGTISRTV
+498 RGGTVSRTV

-576 VNPSEVAED
+576 VNPNETAND

-593 SPTGRGS
+593 SPTGHGS

-610 KPADAKATTT
+610 KPANAKATTT

-663 VRKTKYRERSVF
+663 VRKTKYSPETTTSVSSNPLFSETTTVVTNDTDVNPVQKSVQGVIVSTSASPTGRNSANVTKTVRTAHGRIMPGDF
-675 DGDIVNSDYKDVS
+675 DQLEWDDVHLS
-688 LKIVEN
+688 ATRKVVYHNRLVVFRNQKKAPRIEEN
-694 AVKPDVETADKNE
+694 P
-707 DVQVSM
+707 
-713 SGNDHGSVN
+713 SGSC
-722 YQVRKTTYKERPV
+722 
-735 FDDYVM
+735 
-741 TSDKKDI
+741 
-748 HLKIVEN
+748 
-755 AESPSVTGATS
+755 SPSV
-766 NEDVQVSASGNDH
+766 
-779 GSVNYQVRRTT
+779 
-790 YKKSEIFNGNIA
+790 
-802 KSDAKDVNLKIVEN
+802 
-816 DTNLEVDPAG
+816 
-826 DNEDVYV
+826 
-833 SASGNEHGSL
+833 
-843 NYQVRRTKYKEREAK
+843 
-858 AVSGNAFY
+858 
-866 DEESTDVSHTTDPNG
+866 
-881 SFPYSE
+881 
-887 GTVYQVSSSKNMEG
+887 
-901 SYDKRIVKRT
+901 
-911 AKPRKWDVEVSI
+911 SI
-923 EMAYHKTQYF
+923 
-933 MNATEEEYKQYVK
+933 
-946 SAQDIV
+946 
-952 AEKVKGWNDAGRP
+952 
-965 PANFEVKPNINMNE
+965 NE
-979 FGLFDGSVRMD
+979 FGLLDGTYHYKALVSDEPVGDGSGGGSMEYTAD
-990 VTWAAGSAGQ
+990 MSVTKGKHLYSGKVVVYTNTSGSLK
-1000 TGDINK
+1000 TGFLNGAVDYPDLKLHASDN
-1006 VTIEKRVELYRG
+1006 
-1018 DTKTLD
+1018 
-1024 MYIGQGRGI
+1024 GRHGV
-1033 EELKNAIE
+1033 
-1041 KYTQYHGSAR
+1041 KYYGFR
-1051 SCHLSFSYNENTC
+1051 E
-1064 GWNITSRINSA
+1064 IV
-1075 NA
+1075 

>member
-72 QDVSKEWTPISAWY
+72 QGVSKEWTPISAWY

-142 LPKSSSGV
+142 LPGSSSGV
-150 NYRISNLNRDDEDGT
+150 NYRIANLNRDDEDGT
-165 YSYVLERRERVQQDI
+165 YSYVLERRERVQQDT

-198 KGVKGETTKGGKP
+198 KGVKGETMKGGKP

-236 TTVVSNEVNGAVTET
+236 TTIESNEVNGAVTET
-251 TVGLHGGSTVT
+251 TVGLHGGSTIT

-303 IQWLRGVCRKT
+303 LQWLRGVCRKT

-359 TDTVNEDL
+359 TNTVNEDL

-375 KRVFLDGVTKTTVN
+375 KRVFLDGITKTTVN
-389 RNQSAPAKDFDIG
+389 RNQSAPAKDFDVG

-444 HGQTDVLGS
+444 HGQTEVLGS
-453 KNVPK
+453 KNVPE

-480 GYRVV
+480 GYRLVHETHTG
-485 KEIRKAN
+485 KEARV
-492 EAHAES
+492 ELH
-498 RGGTISRTV
+498 GGTAGRPV
-507 STDSFRNTDSIPSGE
+507 STTVMRNVDKVQGATPG
-522 PSVNEEIDVSASVN
+522 VNEEIDVSAQPN
-536 EFGKYDGTTRKTKY
+536 EFGLQDGTVRKTVY
-550 SPETTTSVSSN
+550 NPETVTAEGGTQLYTERTVTTA
-561 PLFSETTTV
+561 
-570 VTNDTD
+570 NDTD
-576 VNPSEVAED
+576 VNPVQKSVQ
-585 GEYVTVSS
+585 GVIVSTS
-593 SPTGRGS
+593 ASPTGRNS
-600 ANKTITRRTA
+600 ANVTKTVRTA
-610 KPADAKATTT
+610 HGRIMPGDFDQLEWDDVHLSATRKVVYHNKLVVFRNQAKAP
-620 SESRTVEM
+620 RI
-628 TSFRNRDGEVSESAG
+628 
-643 VNEEIDVSV
+643 EE
-652 SVNEFGRKDGT
+652 N
-663 VRKTKYRERSVF
+663 
-675 DGDIVNSDYKDVS
+675 
-688 LKIVEN
+688 
-694 AVKPDVETADKNE
+694 P
-707 DVQVSM
+707 
-713 SGNDHGSVN
+713 SGSC
-722 YQVRKTTYKERPV
+722 
-735 FDDYVM
+735 
-741 TSDKKDI
+741 
-748 HLKIVEN
+748 
-755 AESPSVTGATS
+755 SPSV
-766 NEDVQVSASGNDH
+766 
-779 GSVNYQVRRTT
+779 
-790 YKKSEIFNGNIA
+790 
-802 KSDAKDVNLKIVEN
+802 
-816 DTNLEVDPAG
+816 
-826 DNEDVYV
+826 
-833 SASGNEHGSL
+833 
-843 NYQVRRTKYKEREAK
+843 
-858 AVSGNAFY
+858 
-866 DEESTDVSHTTDPNG
+866 
-881 SFPYSE
+881 
-887 GTVYQVSSSKNMEG
+887 
-901 SYDKRIVKRT
+901 
-911 AKPRKWDVEVSI
+911 SI
-923 EMAYHKTQYF
+923 
-933 MNATEEEYKQYVK
+933 
-946 SAQDIV
+946 
-952 AEKVKGWNDAGRP
+952 
-965 PANFEVKPNINMNE
+965 NE
-979 FGLFDGSVRMD
+979 FGLLDGTYHYKILVSDEPVGGGSGGGSMEYTANMSVTKGKHTYSGK
-990 VTWAAGSAGQ
+990 VVVYTNTSGSLK
-1000 TGDINK
+1000 TGFLNGA
-1006 VTIEKRVELYRG
+1006 VNYPELYLHAS
-1018 DTKTLD
+1018 DN
-1024 MYIGQGRGI
+1024 GRHGV
-1033 EELKNAIE
+1033 
-1041 KYTQYHGSAR
+1041 KYYDFK
-1051 SCHLSFSYNENTC
+1051 LVV
-1064 GWNITSRINSA
+1064 
-1075 NA
+1075 

>member
-22 TYKRAQWKY
+22 TYKRAQWQY

-142 LPKSSSGV
+142 LPESSSGV
-150 NYRISNLNRDDEDGT
+150 NYRIANLNRDDEDGT
-165 YSYVLERRERVQQDI
+165 YSYVLERRERVQQDT

-236 TTVVSNEVNGAVTET
+236 TTIESNEVNGAVTET

-303 IQWLRGVCRKT
+303 LQWLRGVCRKT

-359 TDTVNEDL
+359 TNTVNEDL

-389 RNQSAPAKDFDIG
+389 RNQAAPARDFDVG

-453 KNVPK
+453 KNVPE

-480 GYRVV
+480 GYRLVRETHTGKDARV
-485 KEIRKAN
+485 EL
-492 EAHAES
+492 H
-498 RGGTISRTV
+498 GGTAGRPV
-507 STDSFRNTDSIPSGE
+507 STTVMRNVDKVQGATPG
-522 PSVNEEIDVSASVN
+522 VNEEIDVSAQPN
-536 EFGKYDGTTRKTKY
+536 EFGLQDGTVRKTVY
-550 SPETTTSVSSN
+550 NPETVTAEGGTQLYTERTVTTA
-561 PLFSETTTV
+561 
-570 VTNDTD
+570 NDTD
-576 VNPSEVAED
+576 VNPVQKSVQ
-585 GEYVTVSS
+585 GVIVSTS
-593 SPTGRGS
+593 ASPTGRKS
-600 ANKTITRRTA
+600 ANVTKTVRTA
-610 KPADAKATTT
+610 HGRMMPGDFDQLEWDDVHLSAT
-620 SESRTVEM
+620 RKVVYHNRLVV
-628 TSFRNRDGEVSESAG
+628 FRNQKKAPRI
-643 VNEEIDVSV
+643 EE
-652 SVNEFGRKDGT
+652 N
-663 VRKTKYRERSVF
+663 
-675 DGDIVNSDYKDVS
+675 
-688 LKIVEN
+688 
-694 AVKPDVETADKNE
+694 P
-707 DVQVSM
+707 
-713 SGNDHGSVN
+713 SGSC
-722 YQVRKTTYKERPV
+722 
-735 FDDYVM
+735 
-741 TSDKKDI
+741 
-748 HLKIVEN
+748 
-755 AESPSVTGATS
+755 SPSV
-766 NEDVQVSASGNDH
+766 
-779 GSVNYQVRRTT
+779 
-790 YKKSEIFNGNIA
+790 
-802 KSDAKDVNLKIVEN
+802 
-816 DTNLEVDPAG
+816 
-826 DNEDVYV
+826 
-833 SASGNEHGSL
+833 
-843 NYQVRRTKYKEREAK
+843 
-858 AVSGNAFY
+858 
-866 DEESTDVSHTTDPNG
+866 
-881 SFPYSE
+881 
-887 GTVYQVSSSKNMEG
+887 
-901 SYDKRIVKRT
+901 
-911 AKPRKWDVEVSI
+911 SI
-923 EMAYHKTQYF
+923 
-933 MNATEEEYKQYVK
+933 
-946 SAQDIV
+946 
-952 AEKVKGWNDAGRP
+952 
-965 PANFEVKPNINMNE
+965 NE
-979 FGLFDGSVRMD
+979 FGLLDGTYHYKALVSDEPVGG
-990 VTWAAGSAGQ
+990 GSGGGSMEYTA
-1000 TGDINK
+1000 
-1006 VTIEKRVELYRG
+1006 
-1018 DTKTLD
+1018 D
-1024 MYIGQGRGI
+1024 MYVTKGKHTYKGKVVVYTNTSGSLKTGFLNGAVDYPDLKLQASDNGRHGV
-1033 EELKNAIE
+1033 
-1041 KYTQYHGSAR
+1041 KYYGFR
-1051 SCHLSFSYNENTC
+1051 KEV
-1064 GWNITSRINSA
+1064 
-1075 NA
+1075 

>member
-142 LPKSSSGV
+142 LPESSSGV
-150 NYRISNLNRDDEDGT
+150 NYRIANLNRDDEDGT

-211 ASVKQ
+211 ASIKQ

-236 TTVVSNEVNGAVTET
+236 TTVVSNEVKDAVTET

-267 RNKANEDGLQPGES
+267 RNKANEEGLQPGES

-303 IQWLRGVCRKT
+303 LQWLRGVCRKT

-359 TDTVNEDL
+359 TNTVNEDL

-389 RNQSAPAKDFDIG
+389 RNQSAPANDFDVG

-453 KNVPK
+453 DNVPE
-458 SVEATAEAGQT
+458 SIEATAEAGQT

-480 GYRVV
+480 GYRLVRETHTG
-485 KEIRKAN
+485 KEARVELHGGAAGRPVNTTVMRNVDKVQ
-492 EAHAES
+492 
-498 RGGTISRTV
+498 GGT
-507 STDSFRNTDSIPSGE
+507 
-522 PSVNEEIDVSASVN
+522 PSVNEEIDVSAQPN
-536 EFGKYDGTTRKTKY
+536 EFGLQDGTVRKTVY
-550 SPETTTSVSSN
+550 NPETVTAEGGTQ
-561 PLFSETTTV
+561 LYTERTTT
-570 VTNDTD
+570 TANDID
-576 VNPSEVAED
+576 VNPVQESVQ
-585 GEYVTVSS
+585 GVIVSTS
-593 SPTGRGS
+593 ASPTGRGS
-600 ANKTITRRTA
+600 ANVTKTVRTA
-610 KPADAKATTT
+610 HGRMMPGDFDQLEWDDVHLSAT
-620 SESRTVEM
+620 RKVVYHNRLVV
-628 TSFRNRDGEVSESAG
+628 FRNQKKAPRI
-643 VNEEIDVSV
+643 EE
-652 SVNEFGRKDGT
+652 N
-663 VRKTKYRERSVF
+663 
-675 DGDIVNSDYKDVS
+675 
-688 LKIVEN
+688 
-694 AVKPDVETADKNE
+694 P
-707 DVQVSM
+707 
-713 SGNDHGSVN
+713 SGSC
-722 YQVRKTTYKERPV
+722 
-735 FDDYVM
+735 
-741 TSDKKDI
+741 
-748 HLKIVEN
+748 
-755 AESPSVTGATS
+755 SPSV
-766 NEDVQVSASGNDH
+766 
-779 GSVNYQVRRTT
+779 
-790 YKKSEIFNGNIA
+790 
-802 KSDAKDVNLKIVEN
+802 
-816 DTNLEVDPAG
+816 
-826 DNEDVYV
+826 
-833 SASGNEHGSL
+833 
-843 NYQVRRTKYKEREAK
+843 
-858 AVSGNAFY
+858 
-866 DEESTDVSHTTDPNG
+866 
-881 SFPYSE
+881 
-887 GTVYQVSSSKNMEG
+887 
-901 SYDKRIVKRT
+901 
-911 AKPRKWDVEVSI
+911 SI
-923 EMAYHKTQYF
+923 
-933 MNATEEEYKQYVK
+933 
-946 SAQDIV
+946 
-952 AEKVKGWNDAGRP
+952 
-965 PANFEVKPNINMNE
+965 NE
-979 FGLFDGSVRMD
+979 FGLLDGTYHYKALVSDEPVGG
-990 VTWAAGSAGQ
+990 GSGGGSMEYTA
-1000 TGDINK
+1000 
-1006 VTIEKRVELYRG
+1006 
-1018 DTKTLD
+1018 D
-1024 MYIGQGRGI
+1024 MYVNKGKHLYKGKVVVYTNTSGSLKTGFLNGAVNYPELGLYASDNGRHGV
-1033 EELKNAIE
+1033 
-1041 KYTQYHGSAR
+1041 KYYG
-1051 SCHLSFSYNENTC
+1051 FKKEV
-1064 GWNITSRINSA
+1064 
-1075 NA
+1075 

>member
-22 TYKRAQWKY
+22 TYKRAQWQY

-142 LPKSSSGV
+142 LPESSSGV
-150 NYRISNLNRDDEDGT
+150 NYRIANLNRDDEDGT
-165 YSYVLERRERVQQDI
+165 YSYVLERRERVQQDT

-236 TTVVSNEVNGAVTET
+236 TTIESNEVNGAVTET

-303 IQWLRGVCRKT
+303 LQWLRGVCRKT

-359 TDTVNEDL
+359 TNTVNEDL

-389 RNQSAPAKDFDIG
+389 RNQAAPARDFDVG

-453 KNVPK
+453 KNVPE

-480 GYRVV
+480 GYRLVRETHTGKDARV
-485 KEIRKAN
+485 EL
-492 EAHAES
+492 H
-498 RGGTISRTV
+498 GGTAGRPV
-507 STDSFRNTDSIPSGE
+507 STTVMRNVDKVQGATPG
-522 PSVNEEIDVSASVN
+522 VNEEIDVSAQPN
-536 EFGKYDGTTRKTKY
+536 EFGLQDGTVRKTVY
-550 SPETTTSVSSN
+550 NPETVTAEGGTQLYTERTVTTA
-561 PLFSETTTV
+561 
-570 VTNDTD
+570 NDTD
-576 VNPSEVAED
+576 VNPVQKSVQ
-585 GEYVTVSS
+585 GVIVSTS
-593 SPTGRGS
+593 ASPTGRKS
-600 ANKTITRRTA
+600 ANVTKTVRTA
-610 KPADAKATTT
+610 HGRMMPGDFDQLEWDDVHLSAT
-620 SESRTVEM
+620 RKVVYHNRLVV
-628 TSFRNRDGEVSESAG
+628 FRNQKKAPRI
-643 VNEEIDVSV
+643 EE
-652 SVNEFGRKDGT
+652 N
-663 VRKTKYRERSVF
+663 
-675 DGDIVNSDYKDVS
+675 
-688 LKIVEN
+688 
-694 AVKPDVETADKNE
+694 P
-707 DVQVSM
+707 
-713 SGNDHGSVN
+713 SGSC
-722 YQVRKTTYKERPV
+722 
-735 FDDYVM
+735 
-741 TSDKKDI
+741 
-748 HLKIVEN
+748 
-755 AESPSVTGATS
+755 SPSV
-766 NEDVQVSASGNDH
+766 
-779 GSVNYQVRRTT
+779 
-790 YKKSEIFNGNIA
+790 
-802 KSDAKDVNLKIVEN
+802 
-816 DTNLEVDPAG
+816 
-826 DNEDVYV
+826 
-833 SASGNEHGSL
+833 
-843 NYQVRRTKYKEREAK
+843 
-858 AVSGNAFY
+858 
-866 DEESTDVSHTTDPNG
+866 
-881 SFPYSE
+881 
-887 GTVYQVSSSKNMEG
+887 
-901 SYDKRIVKRT
+901 
-911 AKPRKWDVEVSI
+911 SI
-923 EMAYHKTQYF
+923 
-933 MNATEEEYKQYVK
+933 
-946 SAQDIV
+946 
-952 AEKVKGWNDAGRP
+952 
-965 PANFEVKPNINMNE
+965 NE
-979 FGLFDGSVRMD
+979 FGLLDGTYHYKALVSDEPVGGGSGGGSMEYTADMSVTKGNHTYSGK
-990 VTWAAGSAGQ
+990 VVVYTNTSGSLK
-1000 TGDINK
+1000 TGFLNGA
-1006 VTIEKRVELYRG
+1006 VNYPELGLYAS
-1018 DTKTLD
+1018 DN
-1024 MYIGQGRGI
+1024 GRHGV
-1033 EELKNAIE
+1033 
-1041 KYTQYHGSAR
+1041 KYYGFR
-1051 SCHLSFSYNENTC
+1051 KEV
-1064 GWNITSRINSA
+1064 
-1075 NA
+1075 

>member
-1 MTEENKAKCVEWTKA
+1 MTLTPQQIEACREWCRSHYWQLQEKRGWRYKFHESVMVRYYEEANLDP
-16 HAKHWQ
+16 
-22 TYKRAQWKY
+22 
-31 KWHGKTLV
+31 TL
-39 RFLDNVS
+39 L
-46 MRELQDGLL
+46 EPL
-55 LEYLCSPDC
+55 LEYLKN
-64 METLSLYS
+64 E
-72 QDVSKEWTPISAWY
+72 EWQTVCTVHNKPFDAEGWVTKDAWY
-86 EIMATRG
+86 QTGDGDTKDTTKLKVTR
-93 PVNGILQVR
+93 I
-102 LYHALRTD
+102 YHAMTRPEAD
-110 VENGG
+110 GEG
-115 DGPYV
+115 DGPYEI
-120 VENGCMWNVS
+120 ENGCAYRVS
-130 WQFFWHQTSVPA
+130 FEFFWNQTKLPIVPD
-142 LPKSSSGV
+142 SESGV
-150 NYRISNLNRDDEDGT
+150 SYRLSGVTRNDDTGLFNC
-165 YSYVLERRERVQQDI
+165 VLERRERVQQDI

-236 TTVVSNEVNGAVTET
+236 TTIESNEVNGAVTET

-267 RNKANEDGLQPGES
+267 RNKANEEGLQPGES

-303 IQWLRGVCRKT
+303 LQWLRGVCRKT
-314 IYRHTHAVTTA
+314 IYRHTHAITTA

-367 PVSDATVE
+367 PVSNATVE
-375 KRVFLDGVTKTTVN
+375 KRVFLDGITKTTVN
-389 RNQSAPAKDFDIG
+389 RNQAAPARDFDVG

-453 KNVPK
+453 DNVPE
-458 SVEATAEAGQT
+458 SIEATAEAGQT

-498 RGGTISRTV
+498 RGGTVSRTV

-576 VNPSEVAED
+576 VNPNETAND

-593 SPTGRGS
+593 SPTGHGS

-663 VRKTKYRERSVF
+663 VRKTKYSPETTTSVSSNPLF
-675 DGDIVNSDYKDVS
+675 SETTTVVTNDTDVNP
-688 LKIVEN
+688 N
-694 AVKPDVETADKNE
+694 ETA
-707 DVQVSM
+707 
-713 SGNDHGSVN
+713 NDG
-722 YQVRKTTYKERPV
+722 E
-735 FDDYVM
+735 YV
-741 TSDKKDI
+741 T
-748 HLKIVEN
+748 
-755 AESPSVTGATS
+755 
-766 NEDVQVSASGNDH
+766 
-779 GSVNYQVRRTT
+779 
-790 YKKSEIFNGNIA
+790 
-802 KSDAKDVNLKIVEN
+802 
-816 DTNLEVDPAG
+816 
-826 DNEDVYV
+826 
-833 SASGNEHGSL
+833 
-843 NYQVRRTKYKEREAK
+843 
-858 AVSGNAFY
+858 
-866 DEESTDVSHTTDPNG
+866 
-881 SFPYSE
+881 
-887 GTVYQVSSSKNMEG
+887 VSSSPTGHG
-901 SYDKRIVKRT
+901 SANKTITRRT
-911 AKPRKWDVEVSI
+911 AKPADAKATTTSESRTVEMTSFRNRDGEVSESAGVNEEIDVSVSVNEFGRKDGTVRKTKYSPETTTSVSSNPLFSETTTVVTNDTDVNPVQKSVQGVIVSTSASPTGRNSANVTKTVRTAHGRIMPGDFDQLEWDDVHLSATRKVVYHNRLVVFRNQKKAPRI
-923 EMAYHKTQYF
+923 EE
-933 MNATEEEYKQYVK
+933 NPSGSCSPSV
-946 SAQDIV
+946 SI
-952 AEKVKGWNDAGRP
+952 
-965 PANFEVKPNINMNE
+965 NE
-979 FGLFDGSVRMD
+979 FGLLDGTYHYKALVSDEPVGDGSGGGSMEYTAD
-990 VTWAAGSAGQ
+990 MSVTKGKHLYSGKVVVYTNTSGSLK
-1000 TGDINK
+1000 TGFLNGAVDYPDLKLHASDN
-1006 VTIEKRVELYRG
+1006 
-1018 DTKTLD
+1018 
-1024 MYIGQGRGI
+1024 GRHGV
-1033 EELKNAIE
+1033 
-1041 KYTQYHGSAR
+1041 KYYGFR
-1051 SCHLSFSYNENTC
+1051 E
-1064 GWNITSRINSA
+1064 IV
-1075 NA
+1075 

>member
-115 DGPYV
+115 DGQYV

-130 WQFFWHQTSVPA
+130 WQFFWHQTSVPD

-150 NYRISNLNRDDEDGT
+150 NYRIANLNRDDEDGT

-198 KGVKGETTKGGKP
+198 KGVKGEPTKGGKP
-211 ASVKQ
+211 ASIKQ

-267 RNKANEDGLQPGES
+267 RNKANEEGLQPGES

-303 IQWLRGVCRKT
+303 LQWLRGVCRKT

-367 PVSDATVE
+367 PVTDATVE

-389 RNQSAPAKDFDIG
+389 RNQAAPAKDFDVG

-422 EASAEDVGKTGE
+422 EGSAEDVGKTGE

-453 KNVPK
+453 DNAPE

-480 GYRVV
+480 GYRLVR
-485 KEIRKAN
+485 ETHTGR
-492 EAHAES
+492 EARVELH
-498 RGGTISRTV
+498 GGTAGRPV
-507 STDSFRNTDSIPSGE
+507 STTVMRNVDKVQGATPG
-522 PSVNEEIDVSASVN
+522 VNEEIDVSAQPN
-536 EFGKYDGTTRKTKY
+536 EFGLQDGTVRKTVY
-550 SPETTTSVSSN
+550 NPETVTAEGGTQLYTERTVTTA
-561 PLFSETTTV
+561 
-570 VTNDTD
+570 NDTD
-576 VNPSEVAED
+576 VNPVQKSVQ
-585 GEYVTVSS
+585 GVIVSTSS
-593 SPTGRGS
+593 SPTGRNS
-600 ANKTITRRTA
+600 ANVTKTVRTA
-610 KPADAKATTT
+610 HGRIMPGDFDQLEWDDVHLSAT
-620 SESRTVEM
+620 RKVVYHNRLVV
-628 TSFRNRDGEVSESAG
+628 FRNQKKAPRI
-643 VNEEIDVSV
+643 EE
-652 SVNEFGRKDGT
+652 N
-663 VRKTKYRERSVF
+663 
-675 DGDIVNSDYKDVS
+675 
-688 LKIVEN
+688 
-694 AVKPDVETADKNE
+694 P
-707 DVQVSM
+707 
-713 SGNDHGSVN
+713 SGSC
-722 YQVRKTTYKERPV
+722 
-735 FDDYVM
+735 
-741 TSDKKDI
+741 
-748 HLKIVEN
+748 
-755 AESPSVTGATS
+755 SPSV
-766 NEDVQVSASGNDH
+766 
-779 GSVNYQVRRTT
+779 
-790 YKKSEIFNGNIA
+790 
-802 KSDAKDVNLKIVEN
+802 
-816 DTNLEVDPAG
+816 
-826 DNEDVYV
+826 
-833 SASGNEHGSL
+833 
-843 NYQVRRTKYKEREAK
+843 
-858 AVSGNAFY
+858 
-866 DEESTDVSHTTDPNG
+866 
-881 SFPYSE
+881 
-887 GTVYQVSSSKNMEG
+887 
-901 SYDKRIVKRT
+901 
-911 AKPRKWDVEVSI
+911 SI
-923 EMAYHKTQYF
+923 
-933 MNATEEEYKQYVK
+933 
-946 SAQDIV
+946 
-952 AEKVKGWNDAGRP
+952 
-965 PANFEVKPNINMNE
+965 NE
-979 FGLFDGSVRMD
+979 FGLLDGTYHYKVLVSDEPVGGGSGGGSIEYTADMSVTKGKHLYSGK
-990 VTWAAGSAGQ
+990 VVVYTNTSGSLK
-1000 TGDINK
+1000 TGFLNGA
-1006 VTIEKRVELYRG
+1006 VNYPELGLYAS
-1018 DTKTLD
+1018 DN
-1024 MYIGQGRGI
+1024 GRHGV
-1033 EELKNAIE
+1033 
-1041 KYTQYHGSAR
+1041 KYYG
-1051 SCHLSFSYNENTC
+1051 FKK
-1064 GWNITSRINSA
+1064 GV
-1075 NA
+1075 

>member
-22 TYKRAQWKY
+22 TYKRAQWQY

-150 NYRISNLNRDDEDGT
+150 NYRIANLNRDDEDGT
-165 YSYVLERRERVQQDI
+165 YSYVIERRERVQQDI

-211 ASVKQ
+211 ASIKQ

-267 RNKANEDGLQPGES
+267 RNKANEEGLQPGES

-287 EDLTWNQTIRS
+287 DDLTWNQTIRS

-303 IQWLRGVCRKT
+303 LQWLRGVCRKT
-314 IYRHTHAVTTA
+314 IYRHTHTVTTA

-334 VSIPTEDPG
+334 VTIPTEDPG

-359 TDTVNEDL
+359 TNTVNEDL
-367 PVSDATVE
+367 PVTDATVE

-389 RNQSAPAKDFDIG
+389 RNQAAPAKDFDVG

-422 EASAEDVGKTGE
+422 EGSAEDVGKTGE

-453 KNVPK
+453 KNVPE
-458 SVEATAEAGQT
+458 SVETTAEAGQT

-480 GYRVV
+480 GYRLVRETHTG
-485 KEIRKAN
+485 KEARV
-492 EAHAES
+492 ELH
-498 RGGTISRTV
+498 GGTAGRPV
-507 STDSFRNTDSIPSGE
+507 STTVMRNVDKVQGSTPG
-522 PSVNEEIDVSASVN
+522 VNEEIDVSAQPN
-536 EFGKYDGTTRKTKY
+536 EFGLQDGTVRKTVY
-550 SPETTTSVSSN
+550 NPETVTAEGGTQLYTERTVTTA
-561 PLFSETTTV
+561 
-570 VTNDTD
+570 NDTD
-576 VNPSEVAED
+576 VNPVQKSVQ
-585 GEYVTVSS
+585 GVIVSTS
-593 SPTGRGS
+593 ASPTGRNS
-600 ANKTITRRTA
+600 ANVTKTVRTA
-610 KPADAKATTT
+610 HGRIMPGDFDQLEWDDVHLSAT
-620 SESRTVEM
+620 RKVVYHNRLVV
-628 TSFRNRDGEVSESAG
+628 FRNQKKAPRI
-643 VNEEIDVSV
+643 EE
-652 SVNEFGRKDGT
+652 N
-663 VRKTKYRERSVF
+663 
-675 DGDIVNSDYKDVS
+675 
-688 LKIVEN
+688 
-694 AVKPDVETADKNE
+694 P
-707 DVQVSM
+707 
-713 SGNDHGSVN
+713 SGSC
-722 YQVRKTTYKERPV
+722 
-735 FDDYVM
+735 
-741 TSDKKDI
+741 
-748 HLKIVEN
+748 
-755 AESPSVTGATS
+755 SPSV
-766 NEDVQVSASGNDH
+766 
-779 GSVNYQVRRTT
+779 
-790 YKKSEIFNGNIA
+790 
-802 KSDAKDVNLKIVEN
+802 
-816 DTNLEVDPAG
+816 
-826 DNEDVYV
+826 
-833 SASGNEHGSL
+833 
-843 NYQVRRTKYKEREAK
+843 
-858 AVSGNAFY
+858 
-866 DEESTDVSHTTDPNG
+866 
-881 SFPYSE
+881 
-887 GTVYQVSSSKNMEG
+887 
-901 SYDKRIVKRT
+901 
-911 AKPRKWDVEVSI
+911 SI
-923 EMAYHKTQYF
+923 
-933 MNATEEEYKQYVK
+933 
-946 SAQDIV
+946 
-952 AEKVKGWNDAGRP
+952 
-965 PANFEVKPNINMNE
+965 NE
-979 FGLFDGSVRMD
+979 FGLLDGTYHYKILVSDEPVGGGSGGGSMEYTADMSVNKGKHLYSGK
-990 VTWAAGSAGQ
+990 VVVYTNTSGSLK
-1000 TGDINK
+1000 TGFLNGAVDYPDLKLRASDN
-1006 VTIEKRVELYRG
+1006 
-1018 DTKTLD
+1018 
-1024 MYIGQGRGI
+1024 GRHGV
-1033 EELKNAIE
+1033 
-1041 KYTQYHGSAR
+1041 KYYGFR
-1051 SCHLSFSYNENTC
+1051 E
-1064 GWNITSRINSA
+1064 IV
-1075 NA
+1075 